1 MMYIKVLLIIKKK
14 LKKISYYDI
23 IENLNKKL
31 AQLTKDTEDKK
42 STYFDN
48 SEIAKVIKN

>member
-1 MMYIKVLLIIKKK
+1 MMFIKVLLIIKKK

-23 IENLNKKL
+23 IENSNKEL
-31 AQLTKDTEDKK
+31 TQLTKDTEDKK

-48 SEIAKVIKN
+48 SEVARVIKK